1 MRLIDLSIGYNTSAP
16 IVQSIDAE
24 LLCGS
29 FTCLLGRNGTGKST
43 LLMTLAGQLAPLSGS
58 IIMSSSISKSG
69 STIYNNMSSAKDA
82 VPALVLPKSPD
93 LQNTT
98 VRELVCYGRLPYT
111 GLFGRLHEADYQ
123 AADEAISR
131 VGISHL
137 ADRKINLLS
146 DGERQKA
153 LIARG
158 LAQGSDTLL
167 LDEPSAFLD
176 YPSRRALMTLLQ
188 ELSHVDK
195 KTILLSTHDVEL
207 ATQYADHLWIIN
219 DHHLIEKAPQDFSPE
234 EL

>member
-1 MRLIDLSIGYNTSAP
+1 MQLVNLSIGYKHSAP
-16 IVQSIDAE
+16 IVSSIDAE
-24 LLCGS
+24 LLPAT

-43 LLMTLAGQLAPLSGS
+43 LLMTLAKQLAPLSGT
-58 IIMSSSISKSG
+58 I
-69 STIYNNMSSAKDA
+69 IYNKESVQNDKETPQIDKKTPS
-82 VPALVLPKSPD
+82 LILPKSPD

-111 GLFGRLHEADYQ
+111 GIFGRLHEADYK

-137 ADRKINLLS
+137 SDKYINALS

-176 YPSRRALMTLLQ
+176 YPSRRQLMSLLKQ
-188 ELSHVDK
+188 LAHEEG

-207 ATQYADHLWIIN
+207 ATEYADRLWLIQ
-219 DHHLIEKAPQDFSPE
+219 DHKLKEKAPQDFFPE

>member
-1 MRLIDLSIGYNTSAP
+1 MLIKKLSIGYKSSAP
-16 IVQSIDAE
+16 IVSSIDAE
-24 LLCGS
+24 LLPAT

-43 LLMTLAGQLAPLSGS
+43 LLMTLAQQLSPLSGN
-58 IIMSSSISKSG
+58 ILFNKE
-69 STIYNNMSSAKDA
+69 AL
-82 VPALVLPKSPD
+82 PALVLPKMPE
-93 LQNTT
+93 LINTT

-111 GLFGRLHEADYQ
+111 GLFGQLHKADYE
-123 AADEAISR
+123 AADRAIER
-131 VGISHL
+131 VGITHL
-137 ADRKINLLS
+137 AEKFVNTIS

-176 YPSRRALMTLLQ
+176 YPSRRQLMTLLQ
-188 ELSHVDK
+188 QLAHQEG

-207 ATQYADHLWIIN
+207 ATQYADRLWIIE
-219 DHHLIEKAPQDFSPE
+219 DHQLKEKAPQEFSPE

>member
-1 MRLIDLSIGYNTSAP
+1 MKLQSLSIGYNSSAP
-16 IVQSIDAE
+16 IVRSIDAE
-24 LLCGS
+24 LLRGT

-58 IIMSSSISKSG
+58 II
-69 STIYNNMSSAKDA
+69 YNNVSSSAKDST
-82 VPALVLPKSPD
+82 PALVLPKAPD

-111 GLFGRLHEADYQ
+111 GLFGRLHEADYL

-131 VGISHL
+131 VGITHL

-176 YPSRRALMTLLQ
+176 YPSRRALMTLLK
-188 ELSHVDK
+188 ELSHADK

-207 ATQYADHLWIIN
+207 ATQYADRLWVIE
-219 DHHLIEKAPQDFSPE
+219 DHHLTEKAPQDFSPE

>member
-1 MRLIDLSIGYNTSAP
+1 MRLCHLDIGYSQSAP
-16 IVQSIDAE
+16 IVSSIDAE
-24 LLCGS
+24 LLPAT
-29 FTCLLGRNGTGKST
+29 FTCLLGRNGSGKST
-43 LLMTLAGQLAPLSGS
+43 LLLTLANQLKPLAGE
-58 IIMSSSISKSG
+58 IHSSLL
-69 STIYNNMSSAKDA
+69 TLNSSLEGNSSLIT
-82 VPALVLPKSPD
+82 PHSPE
-93 LQNTT
+93 LSNTT

-111 GLFGRLHEADYQ
+111 GIFGRLHDADYQ

-137 ADRKINLLS
+137 ASKFIHTLS

-158 LAQGSDTLL
+158 LAQGSPILL

-176 YPSRRALMTLLQ
+176 YPSRRQLMTLLQ
-188 ELSHVDK
+188 HLAHDEG

-207 ATQYADHLWIIN
+207 AAQYADRLWIIQN
-219 DHHLIEKAPQDFSPE
+219 HRLTEKTPQDFSPE

>member
-1 MRLIDLSIGYNTSAP
+1 MILKDLSIGYKQSAP
-16 IVQSIDAE
+16 IVSSIDAE
-24 LLCGS
+24 LLPAT

-43 LLMTLAGQLAPLSGS
+43 LLMTLAKQLDPLAGTILYNKETSFQNNKETPS
-58 IIMSSSISKSG
+58 LII
-69 STIYNNMSSAKDA
+69 
-82 VPALVLPKSPD
+82 PKSPD

-111 GLFGRLHEADYQ
+111 GIFGRLHDADYK
-123 AADEAISR
+123 AADEAIAR
-131 VGISHL
+131 VDISHL
-137 ADRKINLLS
+137 SEKHINTLS

-158 LAQGSDTLL
+158 LAQGSDILL

-176 YPSRRALMTLLQ
+176 YPSRRQLMKLLQ
-188 ELSHVDK
+188 QLAHDEG

-207 ATQYADHLWIIN
+207 ATTYADKLWVIQN
-219 DHHLIEKAPQDFSPE
+219 HQLKEKAPQEFSPE

>member
-1 MRLIDLSIGYNTSAP
+1 MKLQSLSIGYNSSAP

-24 LLCGS
+24 LLRGT

-43 LLMTLAGQLAPLSGS
+43 LLMTLAGQLAPLSGA
-58 IIMSSSISKSG
+58 I
-69 STIYNNMSSAKDA
+69 IYNNVSSAKDST
-82 VPALVLPKSPD
+82 PALVLPKAPD

-123 AADEAISR
+123 AADEAILR
-131 VGISHL
+131 VGITHL

-188 ELSHVDK
+188 ELAHKDQ

-207 ATQYADHLWIIN
+207 ATQYADRLWVIE
-219 DHHLIEKAPQDFSPE
+219 DHHLTEKAPQDFSPE
-234 EL
+234 LL

>member
-1 MRLIDLSIGYNTSAP
+1 MRLSHLVIGYNQSAP
-16 IVQSIDAE
+16 IVSSIDAE
-24 LLCGS
+24 LLPAS

-43 LLMTLAGQLAPLSGS
+43 LLMTLAKQLEPLSGT
-58 IIMSSSISKSG
+58 ILYNEENNQLYNTRNNPP
-69 STIYNNMSSAKDA
+69 STAI
-82 VPALVLPKSPD
+82 PALVLPKAPE

-98 VRELVCYGRLPYT
+98 VRELVRYGRLPYT
-111 GLFGRLHEADYQ
+111 GIFGRLHEADYQ
-123 AADEAISR
+123 AADQAITR

-137 ADRKINLLS
+137 SDKLIHALS

-176 YPSRRALMTLLQ
+176 YPSRRQLMELLRQ
-188 ELSHVDK
+188 LAHEEG

-207 ATQYADHLWIIN
+207 ATDYADHLWIIQN
-219 DHHLIEKAPQDFSPE
+219 HKLIKKAPQDFRPE

>member
-1 MRLIDLSIGYNTSAP
+1 MRLCHLDIGYSQSAP
-16 IVQSIDAE
+16 IVSSIDAE
-24 LLCGS
+24 LLS
-29 FTCLLGRNGTGKST
+29 ATFTCLLGRNGSGKST
-43 LLMTLAGQLAPLSGS
+43 LLLTLANQLKPLAGE
-58 IIMSSSISKSG
+58 IHSSPLTSH
-69 STIYNNMSSAKDA
+69 SSLLT
-82 VPALVLPKSPD
+82 PNSSLEGNTALITPHSPE
-93 LQNTT
+93 LSNTT

-111 GLFGRLHEADYQ
+111 GIFGRLHDADYQ

-137 ADRKINLLS
+137 ASKFILTLS

-158 LAQGSDTLL
+158 LAQGSPILL

-176 YPSRRALMTLLQ
+176 YPSRRQLMTLLQ
-188 ELSHVDK
+188 HLAHDEG

-207 ATQYADHLWIIN
+207 ATQYADRLWIIQN
-219 DHHLIEKAPQDFSPE
+219 HRLVEKAPQDFSPE

>member
-1 MRLIDLSIGYNTSAP
+1 MILQSLSIGYNTSAP

-24 LLCGS
+24 VLRGT

-43 LLMTLAGQLAPLSGS
+43 LLMTLAGHLAPLSGS
-58 IIMSSSISKSG
+58 IIF
-69 STIYNNMSSAKDA
+69 NNVSSSAKDST
-82 VPALVLPKSPD
+82 PALVLPKAPD

-111 GLFGRLHEADYQ
+111 GLFGRLHKTDYL

-131 VGISHL
+131 VGITHL
-137 ADRKINLLS
+137 ANRKINLLS

-188 ELSHVDK
+188 ELAHHDGK
-195 KTILLSTHDVEL
+195 NILLSTHDVEL
-207 ATQYADHLWIIN
+207 ATQYADRLWII
-219 DHHLIEKAPQDFSPE
+219 DDRQLIEKAPQDFSPE